1 MNTSSS
7 VSSFAMPFLFP
18 SHLEETAALHVK
30 FLVNYLGSLRN
41 AKKDR

>member
-1 MNTSSS
+1 M
-7 VSSFAMPFLFP
+7 VRFLRALYRCMDYRAE
-18 SHLEETAALHVK
+18 HLEETAALHVK